1 MKRTLINLL
10 GRKRSGK
17 ETAFRLLFPLT
28 EQPAEFQFATPLKKF
43 CMEALGLTHDQ
54 CYGPDI
60 IRESLTPYRW
70 KDIDPEIRES
80 FSAKDEFLT
89 ARQVLQIVGTNL
101 LRNKFYKKIWAE
113 AAIRAAVSSSAAT
126 CIFTD
131 GRFVNEI
138 EAVKDVRKFDQ
149 RFEKILNIRV
159 YRETKLTD
167 SHESETALDIYDLIP
182 NQRKIEVHQYGQLM
196 ELGYHRIGESIWKSK
211 ISDNAFDYLIDNNS
225 SIERLRD
232 SVVTLLQAEG
242 LTNKLSPS

>member
-43 CMEALGLTHDQ
+43 CMEALGLTHEQ
-54 CYGPDI
+54 CYGPDL

-70 KDIDPEIRES
+70 KDIDSDIRHS
-80 FSAKDEFLT
+80 FNTKEEFLT

-101 LRNKFYKKIWAE
+101 LRNQFYKRIWAD
-113 AAIRAAVSSSAAT
+113 AAIRAAVNSNAAT

-131 GRFVNEI
+131 GRFENEV
-138 EAVKDVRKFDQ
+138 EAVKDVRKFDP

-159 YRETKLTD
+159 YRETGLTD
-167 SHESETALDIYDLIP
+167 SHESETSLDLYDLVP
-182 NQRKIEVHQYGQLM
+182 NQRKIEPKQYEQL
-196 ELGYHRIGESIWKSK
+196 ESLGYRRIASSIWKSE
-211 ISDNAFDYLIDNNS
+211 IPDNAFDYLIDNNG
-225 SIERLRD
+225 SIEQLRD
-232 SVVTLLQAEG
+232 AIVLLLQAEH
-242 LTNKLSPS
+242 LITRLSPS